1 MILYN
6 TLMGICAATIL
17 LICSRA
23 VQVTGPGETIARGY
37 GVALLILGAPLTFLA
52 GAMVVTWPL
61 TANPPINIAFGEPC
75 LMLGVLALAGGV
87 VVTRTT
93 LGFDDLGP
101 VLWIVGAV
109 GVMLAV
115 IAVAI
120 LRFNLVG
127 DAPAAEPITGRVKG
141 WENTTFGLV
150 YLVAAAGC
158 LLTPWITK
166 HWARTAVRYSWLVA
180 GIFFL
185 AFSALNYYTHI
196 GMLINLETGTNHR
209 W

>member
-17 LICSRA
+17 LLCARA
-23 VQVTGPGETIARGY
+23 VQLTGPGEAVGRGY
-37 GVALLILGAPLTFLA
+37 GIALLILGAPLTFLS

-87 VVTRTT
+87 VFTRTT

-101 VLWIVGAV
+101 VLWIVAAV
-109 GVMLAV
+109 GLMLAV

-120 LRFNLVG
+120 LRFDLVG
-127 DAPAAEPITGRVKG
+127 DAPAAEPITGRAQG
-141 WENTTFGLV
+141 WENTTFGVV
-150 YLVAAAGC
+150 YLVAAIGC
-158 LLTPWITK
+158 LLTPLISRP
-166 HWARTAVRYSWLVA
+166 WARTTVRYSWLVA
-180 GIFFL
+180 GVFFL

-196 GMLINLETGTNHR
+196 GLLINLETGSNHR